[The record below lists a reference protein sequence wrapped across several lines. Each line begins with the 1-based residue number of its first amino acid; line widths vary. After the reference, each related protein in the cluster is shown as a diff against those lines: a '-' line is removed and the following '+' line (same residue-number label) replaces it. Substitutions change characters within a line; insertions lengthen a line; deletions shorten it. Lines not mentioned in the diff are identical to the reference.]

1 MTTLQANIKRELI
14 AALVQANKG
23 TTFAVSKAVAM
34 GALAAHHNNKGAQT
48 MDIETTTLD
57 DIITAIEN
65 EEIT

>member
-34 GALAAHHNNKGAQT
+34 GALAAHHNNKGA
-48 MDIETTTLD
+48 
-57 DIITAIEN
+57 
-65 EEIT
+65 